1 MAFKSEWITQKGALT
16 DDNRDYCGIAL
27 RGSEVL
33 CIVVDGSTRDH
44 QSGVL
49 AEKFVR
55 ALADQFVADPA
66 ISSAENILPILNE
79 LTESLK
85 TLYPAGRLSFLIL
98 FYSGGNSVT
107 ALHAGD
113 CRLGRVQA
121 NGEVTWLTR
130 AHTLANATGDIG
142 DEHLARHDDRH
153 ILTRSFRPGKYCA
166 ADKRQ
171 FSLMGSD
178 RLVIATDG
186 YWADLDNEQ
195 KSAFMTKRF
204 VPSSPRRDDV
214 SCLVMS
220 RLTNSDETAK
230 QEGSE
235 NFYLVSS

>member
-1 MAFKSEWITQKGALT
+1 MAFKSEWITHKGALT

-27 RGSEVL
+27 RGSEEL
-33 CIVVDGSTRDH
+33 YIVVDGSTRDH
-44 QSGVL
+44 QSGAL

-66 ISSAENILPILNE
+66 ISSAENILSILNE

-85 TLYPAGRLSFLIL
+85 TSYPAGRLSFLIL

-107 ALHAGD
+107 VLHAGD
-113 CRLGRVQA
+113 CRLGRVHA
-121 NGEVTWLTR
+121 HGEVIWLTG
-130 AHTLANATGDIG
+130 AHTLANATEAIG
-142 DEHLARHDDRH
+142 DDYLARHDDRH
-153 ILTRSFRPGKYCA
+153 VLTRSFRPGKSCA

-171 FSLMGSD
+171 FSLMGND

-186 YWADLDNEQ
+186 YWADLDNGQ
-195 KSAFMTKRF
+195 KSDFMTKSF

-220 RLTNSDETAK
+220 RLPKGNETAT
-230 QEGSE
+230 QESSE
-235 NFYLVSS
+235 NFYLISS